1 MVIPMRS
8 ASTLPNSTSSSADRA
23 PFDVARVREDF
34 PVLSQFANGKP
45 LIYLDNAAT
54 AQKPL
59 AVIDRIRDFYAL
71 ENATVRRG
79 VHYLSQRATD
89 AYEQVR
95 ETVARFINAS
105 SEREIVFVRGT
116 TEAINLVANGFAST
130 VLGPGDEVLVTEM
143 EHHANIVPW
152 QLACQRSGATLRVV
166 PIDDRGELRMEE
178 LDRLI
183 GEKTKIVAVTHISN
197 ALGTINPVKEIVAIA
212 HERGVPV
219 LVDGAQGVLHGSV
232 DVRDLGCDFYAFSGH
247 KLYGP
252 TGIGVLY
259 GRSEWLEKLPPY
271 QGGGDMILSVSFEK
285 TTYGPPPQRFE
296 AGTPAIAQAIGLGAA
311 IDYVAAIG
319 MDRIEAYERDLVTY
333 AFERVGEIEGVRL
346 VGTARERAALVGFT
360 LDDIHPHDVGTILDQ
375 EGIAIRAGHHCAQPV
390 MKHFGVPATARASF
404 AFYNTHE
411 EVDSLVR
418 GIRKCIEVFR

>member
-1 MVIPMRS
+1 MVKPMRS
-8 ASTLPNSTSSSADRA
+8 ASTLTDLAGGPTSDAL
-23 PFDVARVREDF
+23 DVARIREDF
-34 PVLSQFANGKP
+34 PVLSQLANGKP
-45 LIYLDNAAT
+45 LVYLDNAAT
-54 AQKPL
+54 AQKPI
-59 AVIDRIRDFYAL
+59 AVIDRVRDFYAL

-95 ETVARFINAS
+95 GTVAKFVNAS

-116 TEAINLVANGFAST
+116 TEAINLVANGFASS
-130 VLGPGDEVLVTEM
+130 VLAPGDEVLVTEM

-166 PIDDRGELRMEE
+166 PINDRGELEMEAFHR
-178 LDRLI
+178 LVSDR
-183 GEKTKIVAVTHISN
+183 TKIVAVTHISN
-197 ALGTINPVKEIVAIA
+197 ALGTINPIKEIVAIA

-252 TGIGVLY
+252 TGVGVLY
-259 GRSEWLEKLPPY
+259 GRSEWLERLPPY
-271 QGGGDMILSVSFEK
+271 QGGGDMILSVTFEK

-311 IDYVAAIG
+311 IDYVSAIG
-319 MDRIEAYERDLVTY
+319 MERIAEYESDLVTY
-333 AFERVGEIEGVRL
+333 AFERVGELEGVRL
-346 VGTARERAALVGFT
+346 VGTASERTALVGFT
-360 LDDIHPHDVGTILDQ
+360 IEDIHPHDVGTILDQ

-390 MKHFGVPATARASF
+390 MKRFGVSATARASF

-411 EVDSLVR
+411 EVDRLVQ
-418 GIRKCIEVFR
+418 GIQKCIEVFR